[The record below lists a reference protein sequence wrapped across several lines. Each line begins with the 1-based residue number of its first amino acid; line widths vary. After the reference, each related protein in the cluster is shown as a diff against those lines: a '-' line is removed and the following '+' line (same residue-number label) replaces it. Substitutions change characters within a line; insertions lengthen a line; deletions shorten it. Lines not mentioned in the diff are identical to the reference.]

1 MEIKVENRAEGMCL
15 KCIKSA
21 KIAKQLIQKGYIVR
35 DIKPNRDNENAT
47 VFLFEITP
55 SFMQD
60 VKILL
65 DNEERE
71 RIRREL

>member
-1 MEIKVENRAEGMCL
+1 MENKVEGMCL

-55 SFMQD
+55 AFMED
-60 VKILL
+60 AKRLL

>member
-1 MEIKVENRAEGMCL
+1 MLVKEN
-15 KCIKSA
+15 
-21 KIAKQLIQKGYIVR
+21 IQKGYIVR

-55 SFMQD
+55 SFMED
-60 VKILL
+60 VKRLL

-71 RIRREL
+71 RIKREL

>member
-1 MEIKVENRAEGMCL
+1 MENKAEGMCL

-35 DIKPNRDNENAT
+35 DIKPNRDNEMAT

-55 SFMQD
+55 AFIED
-60 VKILL
+60 AKKLL
-65 DNEERE
+65 DSEERE
-71 RIRREL
+71 RIKKEL